1 MNNRPDGSSGRS
13 ETPALADG
21 GTTPD
26 ESDEDGGSESGVES
40 EEREPEELEQARE
53 KLDERAANVGFDSS
67 SGDWLEEDDDDLE
80 RSSVSRRGAIGYLG
94 GTTFGVLGLASAGW
108 YVFLRETRG
117 PEEQVVVDY
126 WDYIDRAHYNS
137 AVALFHRNAPVDPPT
152 PRTVAVYSQAN
163 IDVESTEVLDEREE
177 TDLAGV
183 GAAAIV
189 RADITLD
196 WGSSSEGMEPAFVVA
211 ENDDGDWR
219 MWDDGRESGDQ
230 Y

>member
-1 MNNRPDGSSGRS
+1 MDNRPDGSSRRS
-13 ETPALADG
+13 EDPTLADG
-21 GTTPD
+21 PTPPT
-26 ESDEDGGSESGVES
+26 ESDEGA
-40 EEREPEELEQARE
+40 EREDGDETEQDPEELEQARE
-53 KLDERAANVGFDSS
+53 KLDGRAGNIGFDST
-67 SGDWLEEDDDDLE
+67 SGDWLEDDDDDLE
-80 RSSVSRRGAIGYLG
+80 RSSVSRRGMLGYLG

-137 AVALFHRNAPVDPPT
+137 AVALFHEYAPVDPPSA
-152 PRTVAVYSQAN
+152 RTVAVYSQAN
-163 IDVESTEVLDEREE
+163 IDVESTEVIDEREE
-177 TDLAGV
+177 TDLEGV

-196 WGSSSEGMEPAFVVA
+196 WGTSSERMEPAFIVA
-211 ENDDGDWR
+211 ENADGDWR
-219 MWDDGRESGDQ
+219 MWDDGRENGNR